1 MLKNWNFFWKQIE
14 LTAEEFNAYIDS
26 GIPVIAQQK
35 IARFIREFDKLKQL
49 AVKMDEIIQ
58 NPIEPIEVK
67 LPFEEEEFIVVWK
80 YWKAYRLE
88 SFGRAYKSR
97 EEQKVL
103 DYLDEISEGR
113 PDVAIKFLNFAMAGS
128 YQKFFKVTENSYTN
142 PPKDNSY
149 ESEYD
154 R

>member
-58 NPIEPIEVK
+58 EKKEV
-67 LPFEEEEFIVVWK
+67 PH
-80 YWKAYRLE
+80 
-88 SFGRAYKSR
+88 
-97 EEQKVL
+97 
-103 DYLDEISEGR
+103 
-113 PDVAIKFLNFAMAGS
+113 
-128 YQKFFKVTENSYTN
+128 
-142 PPKDNSY
+142 
-149 ESEYD
+149 
-154 R
+154 